1 MRGMRYC
8 FRVRV
13 AAPGVKPTSPW
24 SRSIDATQRSWV
36 EAAERAREASGAPPP
51 VRPRLQPSSGGYGR
65 TITGYYWQTTDG
77 DLRGPTT
84 LREYKRAHAAGITN
98 TGPGDTRKWPP
109 PVDTSSH
116 PSASEAAAIGAW
128 RCSCHGLNYTGATEC
143 WDCGLERPAGA
154 GPTAA
159 PCGLWVADVD
169 DHAVELEWCNMAVR
183 PEKGFDVQYKLYDQ
197 MQWEDA
203 NVTLFTFGPAPDVAW
218 GRVPGVPCLRRSGG
232 LCSPPYA
239 FDVAVDKGSP
249 RRCKKMNLQPG
260 TRYCFRV
267 RVAASSVAKP
277 ASPWSRPC
285 DATTT
290 DQGLRTISDAE
301 SRPPQPE
308 AAPTP
313 AGPSPA
319 AAFGSTAAP
328 PPAPRAPQPAV
339 VQQTTYYSSSPS
351 PQIYMPRPAPTPPR
365 RSSSGGARMGTVLR
379 NDGMPDRRYS
389 SPRPVTNSGRPD
401 RRFSVNRSPA
411 SSSKSSGRRR
421 K

>member
-1 MRGMRYC
+1 M
-8 FRVRV
+8 
-13 AAPGVKPTSPW
+13 A
-24 SRSIDATQRSWV
+24 
-36 EAAERAREASGAPPP
+36 
-51 VRPRLQPSSGGYGR
+51 
-65 TITGYYWQTTDG
+65 
-77 DLRGPTT
+77 
-84 LREYKRAHAAGITN
+84 
-98 TGPGDTRKWPP
+98 
-109 PVDTSSH
+109 H
-116 PSASEAAAIGAW
+116 PS
-128 RCSCHGLNYTGATEC
+128 N
-143 WDCGLERPAGA
+143 
-154 GPTAA
+154 
-159 PCGLWVADVD
+159 
-169 DHAVELEWCNMAVR
+169 

-203 NVTLFTFGPAPDVAW
+203 NVTLFTLHARVPGMPDWSW

-232 LCSPPYA
+232 LCSPLYA
-239 FDVAVDKGSP
+239 FDVAVDKRSP
-249 RRCKKMNLQPG
+249 HRCKKMNLQPG

-290 DQGLRTISDAE
+290 DQGLRTVSDAD
-301 SRPPQPE
+301 STPPQPE

-328 PPAPRAPQPAV
+328 PPAPQAPQPAV
-339 VQQTTYYSSSPS
+339 VQQTSYYSSSPS
-351 PQIYMPRPAPTPPR
+351 PQMYIPRPAPAPPR

-411 SSSKSSGRRR
+411 GATRSTRSSASSSTKSSGRRR
-421 K
+421 